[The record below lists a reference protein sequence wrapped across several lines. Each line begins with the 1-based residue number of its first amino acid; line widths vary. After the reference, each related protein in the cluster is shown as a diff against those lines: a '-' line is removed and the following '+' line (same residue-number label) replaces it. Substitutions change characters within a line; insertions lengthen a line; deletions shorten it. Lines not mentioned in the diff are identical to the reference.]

1 MWDMWKAIE
10 RMRAL
15 AQELE
20 SATVVGEGRSGK
32 IQITLSGHQQVR
44 AVKIAPELL
53 GDAEALSQG
62 IAEAFHD
69 ARDKLQ
75 ALVLERLGG
84 ETPPFFPGLPGS
96 IGIG

>member
-20 SATVVGEGRSGK
+20 STTIVGEGRGGK

-53 GDAEALSQG
+53 GG
-62 IAEAFHD
+62 CGGAFAGH
-69 ARDKLQ
+69 
-75 ALVLERLGG
+75 
-84 ETPPFFPGLPGS
+84 S
-96 IGIG
+96 

>member
-1 MWDMWKAIE
+1 MWKALE

-20 SATVVGEGRSGK
+20 QTTVVGEGSGGK
-32 IQITLSGHQQVR
+32 IQIVLSGHQQVR
-44 AVKIAPELL
+44 SVRIAPEILH
-53 GDAEALSQG
+53 DSTALEQG

-75 ALVLERLGG
+75 ALIVERLGG
-84 ETPPFFPGLPGS
+84 EMPPFFPGLPGGM
-96 IGIG
+96 GIG